1 MWLFVR
7 IRPFLALVS
16 FVESAIIEITKKPP
30 PPKKKSTTIFHPD
43 HVVMGT
49 QPRSRCQ
56 VIEKKTKQ
64 NKT

>member
-30 PPKKKSTTIFHPD
+30 PPPKKVDNNFPS
-43 HVVMGT
+43 
-49 QPRSRCQ
+49 RSRGHGDPA
-56 VIEKKTKQ
+56 TLSLSSD
-64 NKT
+64 